1 MVSTELFWW
10 RKGFSKAERAAAGKA
25 ASALCRFPDAI
36 TLASA
41 LSPGKLQA
49 CLQHEL
55 SRNPELFFVSGFRLL
70 YSPLAAV
77 AYPQYTCPKPDCRA
91 AWEACR
97 ERAAQLV
104 NRVHGPDDY
113 AKALQ
118 VHDLLARN
126 VAYVTGASQDL
137 NTILGPLT
145 KKQGVCQGFAR
156 TFQYLLDRLG
166 IPCETVYGFSRSPEN
181 GREESH
187 AWNLARLD
195 GSWAHIDVTFDTTVR
210 SGQVLRYDYFGLSTQ
225 QVLRDHRYDPEKYPA
240 AGPAGLGYYERNR
253 LVMDTRAQLREYM
266 ARALHAGKT
275 DCVFQ
280 LPGAVPSAGLA
291 EKVSAEVQSLLWQL
305 DVSLGYTVHFNL
317 AQRVFHITF
326 ER

>member
-1 MVSTELFWW
+1 M
-10 RKGFSKAERAAAGKA
+10 
-25 ASALCRFPDAI
+25 
-36 TLASA
+36 
-41 LSPGKLQA
+41 
-49 CLQHEL
+49 
-55 SRNPELFFVSGFRLL
+55 
-70 YSPLAAV
+70 
-77 AYPQYTCPKPDCRA
+77 
-91 AWEACR
+91 
-97 ERAAQLV
+97 
-104 NRVHGPDDY
+104 
-113 AKALQ
+113 
-118 VHDLLARN
+118 
-126 VAYVTGASQDL
+126 AYVTGPSRDL
-137 NTILGPLT
+137 YTILGPLT
-145 KKQGVCQGFAR
+145 QKQGVCQGFAR

-195 GSWAHIDVTFDTTVR
+195 GSWVHIDVTFDTTVQ

-291 EKVSAEVQSLLWQL
+291 EKVSADVQGLLRQL
-305 DVSLGYTVHFNL
+305 DASLGYTVHFNS